1 MKAARSDVLIVGGGI
16 AGCFAALSASKTVRT
31 VTLLEKSTVRRG
43 GAVGPGMDQ
52 IMLGIGGPIPG
63 APSLEDAFER
73 IRSDEVTGNVAS
85 FSSLVDPNIELY
97 NARDSYDRLL
107 DWESFEPKIR
117 EDDGGYRVTFI
128 PERFFFT
135 LNVRGVNLK
144 VKFGEG
150 IRGIP
155 NVTVVERTMGVDLI
169 TEGGRVVGAYGLNTR
184 TGEITAFLAK
194 ATVLTS
200 GIAARQFIE
209 TPESLFMTWHCP
221 NNIGDGQAM
230 AYRAGAELINA
241 EFGFLDY
248 ASCREGGGVFGLH
261 PFDKMPILK
270 NRLGERII
278 KTREDN
284 DKRVFL
290 MAKEVAEGRGPLYF
304 DCSEMPEDEFKV
316 LERNLDHEYPITRK
330 WFKQRGLNIRRDP
343 VPIQLVPAGLYVSV
357 LSDEN
362 GATSLPGL
370 FAGGDT
376 MAGEGSLAGATLTGY
391 RAGLSAAAY
400 SHKASEPELDSEKAS
415 DIEGLVKAPLGKDG
429 GGDPIDLEEAVRGL
443 KTDYVGYYKSEG
455 MMLKGLDLLL
465 NLKRIYLPELGATDA
480 HGLVRCMEVR
490 NLFDVSEMHIRAS
503 LARKETRFARMGMMH
518 HIRLDYPERDP
529 TWRKWIVVKKRGE
542 EMTLSTREVPRIK
555 EEVRK
560 VIEEEIARRKG

>member
-1 MKAARSDVLIVGGGI
+1 MKAASSDVLIVGGGI
-16 AGCFAALSASKTVRT
+16 AGCFAALSASKVAGT

-144 VKFGEG
+144 VKLGEG
-150 IRGIP
+150 ILRIP

-184 TGEITAFLAK
+184 TGEVTAFLAK

-400 SHKASEPELDSEKAS
+400 SL
-415 DIEGLVKAPLGKDG
+415 
-429 GGDPIDLEEAVRGL
+429 
-443 KTDYVGYYKSEG
+443 
-455 MMLKGLDLLL
+455 
-465 NLKRIYLPELGATDA
+465 
-480 HGLVRCMEVR
+480 
-490 NLFDVSEMHIRAS
+490 
-503 LARKETRFARMGMMH
+503 
-518 HIRLDYPERDP
+518 
-529 TWRKWIVVKKRGE
+529 
-542 EMTLSTREVPRIK
+542 
-555 EEVRK
+555 
-560 VIEEEIARRKG
+560 

>member
-1 MKAARSDVLIVGGGI
+1 MKAAKSDVLIVGGGI
-16 AGCFAALSASKTVRT
+16 AGCFAALSASKVAGN

-52 IMLGIGGPIPG
+52 IMLGIGGPVPG
-63 APSLEDAFER
+63 APSLEEAFER
-73 IRSDEVTGNVAS
+73 VRSDEVTGNVAS

-107 DWESFEPKIR
+107 DWENFEPKIR
-117 EDDGGYRVTFI
+117 EEDGGYSVTFI

-135 LNVRGVNLK
+135 LNVRGKNLK
-144 VKFGEG
+144 VRLGEG
-150 IRGIP
+150 ILRIP
-155 NVTVVERTMGVDLI
+155 NVSIVERTMGVDLI
-169 TEGGRVVGAYGLNTR
+169 TYGARVVGAFGLNTR
-184 TGEITAFLAK
+184 TGEVTAYLAK
-194 ATVLTS
+194 ATVLTA

-221 NNIGDGQAM
+221 NNVGDAQAM
-230 AYRAGAELINA
+230 AYRAGAEIINA

-261 PFDKMPILK
+261 PFDKMPILR
-270 NRLGERII
+270 NRLGDRVI

-284 DKRVFL
+284 ERRVFL
-290 MAKEVAEGRGPLYF
+290 MANEVAEGRGPLYF
-304 DCSEMPEDEFKV
+304 DCSEMPEDEFRV

-400 SHKASEPELDSEKAS
+400 SIKAREPELDSEQAS
-415 DIEGLVKAPLGKDG
+415 DLEKMIKAPLGRAG
-429 GGDPIDLEEAVRGL
+429 GGDPIDLEEAIRGL

-455 MMLKGLDLLL
+455 MMQKGLDLLL
-465 NLKRIYLPELGATDA
+465 NLKRTYLPELGAADS
-480 HGLVRCMEVR
+480 HGLMRCMEVR
-490 NLFDVSEMHIRAS
+490 DLIDVSEMHIRAS
-503 LARKETRFARMGMMH
+503 LMRKETRFARMGMMH
-518 HIRLDYPERDP
+518 HIRLDFPERDP
-529 TWRKWIVVKKRGE
+529 AWRKWIVVRRRGE
-542 EMTLSTREVPRIK
+542 EMALSTREVPK
-555 EEVRK
+555 LKDGVKK

>member
-1 MKAARSDVLIVGGGI
+1 MKTVKSDVLIVGGGI
-16 AGCFAALSASKTVRT
+16 AGCFAALSASKVAGT
-31 VTLLEKSTVRRG
+31 VTILEKSTIRRG

-52 IMLGIGGPIPG
+52 IMLGIGGPVPG
-63 APSLEDAFER
+63 APSLEDAYER
-73 IRSDEVTGNVAS
+73 VRSDEVTGNVAS

-97 NARDSYDRLL
+97 NARDSYARLL
-107 DWESFEPKIR
+107 DWEMFEPKIR
-117 EDDGGYRVTFI
+117 EEDGGYRVTFI

-135 LNVRGVNLK
+135 LNVRGKDLK
-144 VKFGEG
+144 VRLGEG
-150 IRGIP
+150 IRSIP
-155 NVTVVERTMGVDLI
+155 SVSVVERTMGVDLI
-169 TEGGRVVGAYGLNTR
+169 TYSGRVAGAYGLNTR
-184 TGEITAFLAK
+184 SGEVTAYIAK
-194 ATVLTS
+194 ATILTA

-221 NNIGDGQAM
+221 NNVGDAQAM

-248 ASCREGGGVFGLH
+248 SSCREGGGVFGLH
-261 PFDKMPILK
+261 PFDKMPIMR
-270 NRLGERII
+270 NRLGERVI
-278 KTREDN
+278 KTRDEN
-284 DKRVFL
+284 ERRVFL
-290 MAKEVAEGRGPLYF
+290 MANEIAEGRGPLYF

-330 WFKQRGLNIRRDP
+330 WFKQRGLNIRKDP
-343 VPIQLVPAGLYVSV
+343 VPIQLVPAGLYVSI

-391 RAGLSAAAY
+391 RAGLSAAEY
-400 SHKASEPELDSEKAS
+400 SLKAKESELEGEQAS
-415 DIEGLVKAPLGKDG
+415 DLDKEVKTPLDRVG
-429 GGDPIDLEEAVRGL
+429 GGDPIDLEEAIRGL

-455 MMLKGLDLLL
+455 MMQKGLNLLL
-465 NLKRIYLPELGATDA
+465 NLKRTYLPELGATNS
-480 HGLVRCMEVR
+480 HELMRCMEVR

-503 LARKETRFARMGMMH
+503 LMRKETRFARMGMMH

-529 TWRKWIVVKKRGE
+529 AWRKWIVVRRRGE
-542 EMTLSTREVPRIK
+542 EMMLSTREVPRLK

-560 VIEEEIARRKG
+560 AIENEIARRRG